1 MPGRCQAICIAA
13 TLEWEASAFRSGSHP
28 WHPSLTQL
36 IGPLIQPHPVRSGAF
51 LVWLLAGWALVRR

>member
-36 IGPLIQPHPVRSGAF
+36 IGPLIQPHPVRSG
-51 LVWLLAGWALVRR
+51 GS